1 MNYNTYRLISQRP
14 QWADGDVFYN
24 ICSLR
29 TYMQRGYYT
38 KESNEDKKKRKGYLG
53 DPDFP
58 RSIVKQ
64 VSI

>member
-1 MNYNTYRLISQRP
+1 
-14 QWADGDVFYN
+14 
-24 ICSLR
+24 
-29 TYMQRGYYT
+29 MQRRYYT